1 MAGFCRYC
9 GNKLDDGSQFCAQC
23 GKAVNSHSSVNAQS
37 RVQASNP
44 VNAQSRVQTPDSAD
58 IQSPEN
64 NAEMQLTKSQMYQS
78 RIQNDKLSNPPRP
91 VRAKKSGST
100 ALCIILAA
108 VMVIEIAVAGFVSP
122 GFFTKKG
129 DPESVDKTADGV
141 SLNDNGFSDVPKKEV
156 QSDSALVTKD
166 NPVSEVCELTI
177 DAGEMNLLDGEQTV
191 SVKQYEDVI
200 LSDGAVETEYD
211 IEIGDHRDF
220 HEPVKI
226 EFPYSATDE
235 SVGILHYD
243 EELGEWIPMMTVES
257 EDGKVCALFGSL
269 SPVKVVTGSYSNS
282 LFYVENAGTKDAEI
296 KIAANYW
303 NLLKKCDKS
312 LLKAESDKM
321 LKDPSGY
328 SLEVPTLSE
337 NMDVDAVNSA
347 FSTANNIWTYAG
359 PVIEGAMGTLPEM
372 SKNKYIQFMIDAK
385 GPLSEA
391 MNVMPFVMMAAQ
403 AGLDTY
409 KDGTLYSQTAALNG
423 YKNLCTNGGS
433 VYSLITGYGN
443 FGFTL
448 TFLGVAIFSMELD
461 AVVDEAKAEQTQ
473 NIEKVFD
480 SYYENL
486 SPFSKQYW
494 YDVFYDAYWNS
505 GSDPDKAMRTVL
517 DAVDAHVNKFWDD
530 IYTDGNDELIF
541 ATAEAG
547 YKNVFFNATED
558 QKREL
563 SNSLKLDLQKR
574 IQKETM
580 PMISGF
586 LLEQMQ
592 KKTYEQL
599 AKMLLNYNDNMTF
612 VISEAVDP
620 ESTDLLK
627 YDGCTLCFGRNGLP
641 IEGWSIEVPEYDD
654 DETSW
659 TETFSCTV
667 FGYMNAG
674 LPYELYVYKD
684 IDSMKNCEEPLF
696 KAEFDA
702 SLNSNVTT
710 EIALSRVKE
719 KATVKMLDP
728 SQVRYV
734 TDYIAEEVGGY
745 MPEEFLAYGGD
756 KDIDAKINGWMTANQ
771 YVLQITAKGCT
782 YEEYLAILDYYTNV
796 VGATVNGPKK
806 TLEGY
811 SADIEY
817 ANVKSEFAD
826 LRMSDGYLFLQY
838 VFRVGEG

>member
-9 GNKLDDGSQFCAQC
+9 GNRIDDGAQFCARC
-23 GKAVNSHSSVNAQS
+23 GKTVEDG
-37 RVQASNP
+37 NP
-44 VNAQSRVQTPDSAD
+44 VNNTTTP
-58 IQSPEN
+58 
-64 NAEMQLTKSQMYQS
+64 LTKTQMYQS
-78 RIQNDKLSNPPRP
+78 RIQNDKLKNLKEP
-91 VRAKKSGST
+91 VNAKKSGSS

-108 VMVIEIAVAGFVSP
+108 VMVIELAVAGFVSP
-122 GFFTKKG
+122 GFFVKKKG
-129 DPESVDKTADGV
+129 PESAGKTTERA
-141 SLNDNGFSDVPKKEV
+141 SLSDSGKSEIKKKEV
-156 QSDSALVTKD
+156 QSDSAVVSSD
-166 NPVSEVCELTI
+166 NPVSEVCELVI
-177 DAGEMNLLDGEQTV
+177 DAGEMNLSDGEQTV
-191 SVKQYEDVI
+191 SVTQYEDVT
-200 LSDGAVETEYD
+200 LADGAVETEYD
-211 IEIGDHRDF
+211 IAIGEHRDF
-220 HEPVKI
+220 YEPVKI
-226 EFPYSATDE
+226 EFPYDAADE

-243 EELGEWIPMMTVES
+243 EEFGEWIPMMTMES
-257 EDGKVCALFGSL
+257 EDGNVCALFGSL
-269 SPVKVVTGSYSNS
+269 SPIKVVTGSHNNS
-282 LFYVENAGTKDAEI
+282 LFYVENAGTKDAEV

-303 NLLKKCDKS
+303 SLLKKYDKS

-328 SLEVPTLSE
+328 CLDFPVLSE
-337 NMDVDAVNSA
+337 DMDVDAVNSA
-347 FSTANNIWTYAG
+347 FSSANNIWTFAG

-372 SKNKYIQFMIDAK
+372 SKNKYVQFMIDAQ

-391 MNVMPFVMMAAQ
+391 MNAMPFIMMAAQ
-403 AGLDTY
+403 VGIDTY
-409 KDGTLYSQTAALNG
+409 KDGTLYSETAALNG
-423 YKNLCTNGGS
+423 YKNLCTNAGS
-433 VYSLITGYGN
+433 VYSMVTGYGN

-461 AVVDEAKAEQTQ
+461 AVVDAAKAEQTD
-473 NIEKVFD
+473 NIEKVFN

-486 SPFSKQYW
+486 APFSKQYW

-505 GSDPDKAMRTVL
+505 GNDSDKAMRTLL
-517 DAVDAHVNKFWDD
+517 DAIDAHVNKFWDD
-530 IYTDGNDELIF
+530 IYADGNDELIF
-541 ATAEAG
+541 ATAEAD
-547 YKNVFFNATED
+547 YKNIFFNATEE

-580 PMISGF
+580 PMVSGF

-592 KKTYEQL
+592 KKTYERL
-599 AKMLLNYNDNMTF
+599 SKMLLNYNENMTF
-612 VISEAVDP
+612 VISEEVDP

-641 IEGWSIEVPEYDD
+641 IEGWSIEIPEYDD

-659 TETFSCTV
+659 SENFSCTV
-667 FGYMNAG
+667 YGYLNAG

-684 IDSMKNCEEPLF
+684 YESMENCDEPLY

-702 SLNSNVTT
+702 SPNTNTT
-710 EIALSRVKE
+710 INIALSQVKE

-771 YVLQITAKGCT
+771 YMLEITAKGCT
-782 YEEYLAILDYYTNV
+782 YEEYLAILDYYANV
-796 VGATVNGPKK
+796 VGANVDGPKK
-806 TLEGY
+806 TSAGY
-811 SADIEY
+811 TADIEY
-817 ANVKSEFAD
+817 GNVKSEFAD

-838 VFRVGEG
+838 VFTVGEG

>member
-9 GNKLDDGSQFCAQC
+9 GNRIDDGAQFCARC
-23 GKAVNSHSSVNAQS
+23 GKTVEDG
-37 RVQASNP
+37 NP
-44 VNAQSRVQTPDSAD
+44 VNNTTTP
-58 IQSPEN
+58 
-64 NAEMQLTKSQMYQS
+64 LTKTQMYQS
-78 RIQNDKLSNPPRP
+78 RIQNDKLKNLKEP
-91 VRAKKSGST
+91 VNAKKSGSS

-108 VMVIEIAVAGFVSP
+108 VMVIELAVAGFVSP
-122 GFFTKKG
+122 GFFVKKKG
-129 DPESVDKTADGV
+129 PESAGKTTERA
-141 SLNDNGFSDVPKKEV
+141 SLSDNGKSDIKKKEV
-156 QSDSALVTKD
+156 QSDSAVVSSD
-166 NPVSEVCELTI
+166 NPVSEVCELVI
-177 DAGEMNLLDGEQTV
+177 DAGEMNLSDGEQTV
-191 SVKQYEDVI
+191 SVIQYEDVT
-200 LSDGAVETEYD
+200 LADGAVETEYD
-211 IEIGDHRDF
+211 IAIGEHRDF
-220 HEPVKI
+220 YEPVKI
-226 EFPYSATDE
+226 EFPYDASDE

-243 EELGEWIPMMTVES
+243 EEFGEWIPMMTMES
-257 EDGKVCALFGSL
+257 EDGNVCALFGSL
-269 SPVKVVTGSYSNS
+269 SPIKVVTGSYNNS
-282 LFYVENAGTKDAEI
+282 LFYVENAGTKDAEV

-303 NLLKKCDKS
+303 SLLKKYDKS

-328 SLEVPTLSE
+328 CLDFPVLSE
-337 NMDVDAVNSA
+337 DMDVDAVNSA
-347 FSTANNIWTYAG
+347 FSSANNIWTFAG
-359 PVIEGAMGTLPEM
+359 PAIEGAMGTLPEM
-372 SKNKYIQFMIDAK
+372 SKNKYVQFMIDAQ

-391 MNVMPFVMMAAQ
+391 MNAMPFIMMAAQ
-403 AGLDTY
+403 VGIDTY
-409 KDGTLYSQTAALNG
+409 KDGTLYSETAALNG
-423 YKNLCTNGGS
+423 YKNLCTNAGS
-433 VYSLITGYGN
+433 VYSMVTGYGN

-461 AVVDEAKAEQTQ
+461 AVVDAAKAEQTD
-473 NIEKVFD
+473 NIEKVFN

-486 SPFSKQYW
+486 APFSKQYW

-505 GSDPDKAMRTVL
+505 GSDSDKAMRTLL
-517 DAVDAHVNKFWDD
+517 DAIDAHVNKFWDD
-530 IYTDGNDELIF
+530 IYADGNDELIF

-547 YKNVFFNATED
+547 YKNIFFNATEE

-580 PMISGF
+580 PMVSGF

-592 KKTYEQL
+592 KKTYERL
-599 AKMLLNYNDNMTF
+599 GKMLLNYNDNMTF
-612 VISEAVDP
+612 VISEEVDP

-659 TETFSCTV
+659 SENFSCTV
-667 FGYMNAG
+667 YGYLNAG

-684 IDSMKNCEEPLF
+684 YESMENCDEPLY

-702 SLNSNVTT
+702 SPNTNTT
-710 EIALSRVKE
+710 INIALSQVKE

-756 KDIDAKINGWMTANQ
+756 KDIDAKINGWVTTNQ
-771 YVLQITAKGCT
+771 YVLEITAKGCT
-782 YEEYLAILDYYTNV
+782 YEEYLAILDYYANV
-796 VGATVNGPKK
+796 VGANVDGPKK
-806 TLEGY
+806 TSAGY
-811 SADIEY
+811 TADIEY
-817 ANVKSEFAD
+817 GNVKSEFAD

-838 VFRVGEG
+838 VFTVGAG